1 MAESLQSVARQAVA
15 QLGLDSG
22 YELATQF
29 VGQRYQEVCA
39 RAKFRHLR
47 QFGQLFLPAP
57 ITAGTIT
64 LTLDT
69 PTITLNAAALAACR
83 TNKFYQW
90 PEGFTGL
97 FFRPQ
102 IGITWYRIAR
112 ADDQTGTITLETPF
126 AYDNSYLVGTNQL
139 TQANVTYYILPR
151 YQLLDPTARQL
162 GVFMVDYVFR
172 PLEVVS
178 EDQLNRMVPSRF
190 LVSSYPQ
197 FVAEL
202 NSNLNVTG
210 IPKQIEVYPYPT
222 NSVTLHY
229 TYWQTPPLLG
239 YGDYLPPT
247 IDPDIVR
254 TGAKVDLANNAMGK
268 AMRMGELD
276 KAAMYRNIANQE
288 ETRFEDKINRAVRN
302 DRGPEDLKLC
312 IRRMGWQGR
321 LDHDTITTAYE
332 NFLGRGY

>member
-1 MAESLQSVARQAVA
+1 VARQAVA

>member
-1 MAESLQSVARQAVA
+1 
-15 QLGLDSG
+15 
-22 YELATQF
+22 
-29 VGQRYQEVCA
+29 
-39 RAKFRHLR
+39 
-47 QFGQLFLPAP
+47 
-57 ITAGTIT
+57 
-64 LTLDT
+64 
-69 PTITLNAAALAACR
+69 
-83 TNKFYQW
+83 
-90 PEGFTGL
+90 
-97 FFRPQ
+97 
-102 IGITWYRIAR
+102 
-112 ADDQTGTITLETPF
+112 
-126 AYDNSYLVGTNQL
+126 VGTNQL

-276 KAAMYRNIANQE
+276 RRRCIATSRIRKRPGSR
-288 ETRFEDKINRAVRN
+288 TRSIERCA
-302 DRGPEDLKLC
+302 
-312 IRRMGWQGR
+312 
-321 LDHDTITTAYE
+321 TTVAPKT
-332 NFLGRGY
+332 

>member
-1 MAESLQSVARQAVA
+1 VAETIESIARQAVA

-22 YELATQF
+22 YQLGAQF

-39 RAKFRHLR
+39 RAKMRHLR
-47 QFGQLFLPAP
+47 QYGQIYLPAP
-57 ITAGTIT
+57 ITAGSIT

-69 PTITLNAAALAACR
+69 PTIVLDSAALAACR

-112 ADDQTGTITLETPF
+112 ADDVLGTLTLETPF
-126 AYDNSYLVGTNQL
+126 AYDNSYLVGQNQP
-139 TQANVTYYILPR
+139 TQGGVTYYILPR
-151 YQLLDPTARQL
+151 YQQLDVTARQL
-162 GVFMVDYVFR
+162 GVFVADYAFR
-172 PLEVVS
+172 PLKWVT
-178 EDQLNRMVPSRF
+178 EDELNRMVASRF
-190 LVSSYPQ
+190 LISSYPQ
-197 FVAEL
+197 YVAEL

-210 IPKQIEVYPYPT
+210 IPKQVEIYPYPV

-239 YGDYLPPT
+239 FGDYLPPT

-268 AMRMGELD
+268 AMRLGELE

-288 ETRFEDKINRAVRN
+288 ETKFEDKINRAIRN
-302 DRGPEDLKLC
+302 DRGPEDLKLV
-312 IRRMGWQGR
+312 IRRMGWQGPVD
-321 LDHDTITTAYE
+321 LDTITTAYE
-332 NFLGRGY
+332 NFLAQGY